1 MRLPQE
7 GGKGKGMEHYVI
19 TIARGFGSG
28 GKEIG
33 SKLAKRLHI
42 PCYESQI
49 LKMASD
55 ESGINE
61 MLFNQVDEKLSIE
74 SKVRRYLRRLPFES
88 IATPSM
94 KEFTSDNNLFN
105 IQSQIIRHLANSE
118 SCIIIGKCADYVLR
132 KYPNV
137 LSVYI
142 EAPRR
147 ACVESLVKKLGVTE
161 AEAHRLIEKTD
172 KYRADYY
179 KYYTHGGYW
188 TNPVNYDLTLNSDRI
203 GRDKCVDVLE
213 EMLKIKFSPSG
224 F

>member
-1 MRLPQE
+1 MDN
-7 GGKGKGMEHYVI
+7 YVI

-33 SKLAKRLHI
+33 SKLAARLGI

-55 ESGINE
+55 ESGLNE
-61 MLFNQVDEKLSIE
+61 ALFSQVDEKLNVE
-74 SKVRRYLRRLPFES
+74 GRVRSYLRRVPFEKV
-88 IATPSM
+88 ATPSM
-94 KEFTSDNNLFN
+94 KEFTSDINLFN

-142 EAPRR
+142 EAPRS
-147 ACVESLVKKLGVTE
+147 ACVNSIMNKMGVTE
-161 AEAHRLIEKTD
+161 AEAHKLIEKTD

-188 TNPVNYDLTLNSDRI
+188 TNPVNYDLTLNSDRV

-213 EMLKIKFSPSG
+213 QFLKIKFELE
-224 F
+224 